1 MSLTS
6 PLETSASRE
15 EAIAKTAENKKD
27 AYSKNNPFT
36 VKWSPYKSLYGL
48 KDNKNESRKA

>member
-27 AYSKNNPFT
+27 ACSKNNPFT